1 MSSARLGFIG
11 VSTAQSLVNELFPRW
26 SKTLGLG
33 IGKVVG
39 IDLPVNLTGD
49 AIRSAV
55 LRIRED
61 TSVSGAL
68 VTTHK
73 VAVWEHTRDL
83 FKKFDEHA
91 QRLCE
96 VSCLSRNPQG
106 DLVGHAKDPIT
117 AGLAWDQ
124 VVSSYHWSRHPEAE
138 LLILGSG
145 GAGVALAW
153 NVLQRESAPRMVT
166 LTELNPKRLLAA
178 KSHLQKFDRS
188 QVHVSLTGTPAV
200 ADRHLG
206 HLPPHSVVVNATGLG
221 KDRPGSPLT
230 DAAQFPK
237 HGIVWEFNYRGER
250 QFLTQAQEQ
259 MQAQQLQIVDGW
271 DYFLL
276 GWAHVSAEVFHF
288 DLTPEC
294 FQTLKETAQPLRP
307 I

>member
-1 MSSARLGFIG
+1 MSSALLGFIG

-33 IGKVVG
+33 VGMVVG
-39 IDLPVNLTGD
+39 IDLPVNVTRD

-61 TSVSGAL
+61 ASVAGAL

-73 VAVWEHTRDL
+73 VAVWEHARDL
-83 FKKFDEHA
+83 FKEFDEHA

-106 DLVGHAKDPIT
+106 ALVGHAKDPVT

-124 VVSSYHWSRHPEAE
+124 VVLSHHWSRHPEAE
-138 LLILGSG
+138 LLILGAG

-153 NVLQRESAPRMVT
+153 NVLKRESGPRQVT
-166 LTELNPKRLLAA
+166 LTELSPDRLLAA
-178 KSHLQKFDRS
+178 KSHLREFDRS
-188 QVHVSLTGTPAV
+188 QVRVSLTGTPAE
-200 ADRHLG
+200 ADHLLG
-206 HLPPHSVVVNATGLG
+206 RLPPHSVGVNATGLG

-230 DAAQFPK
+230 NAARFPK
-237 HGIVWEFNYRGER
+237 KGIVWEFNYRGER
-250 QFLTQAQEQ
+250 RFLTQAQEQ
-259 MQAQQLQIVDGW
+259 MRSRQLQIADGW

-276 GWAHVSAEVFHF
+276 GWAHVIAEVFHF
-288 DLTPEC
+288 DLTPDC
-294 FQTLKETAQPLRP
+294 FQALKENAQPLRP
-307 I
+307 V